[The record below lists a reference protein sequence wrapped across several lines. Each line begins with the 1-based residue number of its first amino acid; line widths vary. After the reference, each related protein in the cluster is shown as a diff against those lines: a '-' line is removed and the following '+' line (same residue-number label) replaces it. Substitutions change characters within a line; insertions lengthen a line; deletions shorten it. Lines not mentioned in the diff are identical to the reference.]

1 MVAELAATLTATDD
15 ERLEQAEGLVRSFC
29 GWHIAASRT
38 ETITV
43 RGRGRPTLL
52 LPSLYVT
59 AVTAVTDDG
68 TLLVH
73 DEDYTWS
80 EAGVIT
86 HAASFGTEFVEVT
99 FTHGYDVPPPEVTGI
114 VQAIA
119 QRAVDNPGSRP
130 RVQDGP
136 FSDTFSQ
143 SGFNQA
149 PALGLLDSEKETLR
163 RYRIPGVA

>member
-1 MVAELAATLTATDD
+1 MPAELAVTLTATED
-15 ERLEQAEGLVRSFC
+15 ERLEQAEALVRGFC

-38 ETITV
+38 ETIQI
-43 RGRGRPTLL
+43 RGTGRATLL

-59 AVTAVTDDG
+59 AVASVTDDG

-86 HAASFGTEFVEVT
+86 RAAAFGTELVSVT
-99 FTHGYDVPPPEVTGI
+99 FTHGYAVPPPEVTGI
-114 VQAIA
+114 VQAVA
-119 QRAVDNPGSRP
+119 QRAIDNPGSRP
-130 RVQDGP
+130 RVGDGP

-143 SGFNQA
+143 AGFNQA

-163 RYRIPGVA
+163 RYRIPSLG